1 MDHRSRQ
8 TALITGASSGIGRE
22 FAKLF
27 AADRYDLVVVA
38 RDQTRLE
45 QLKADLE
52 GAHGV
57 TVHVLPAD
65 LADPAAPTR
74 VHEAVTRDGIQVDVL
89 VNNAGF
95 GGYGLFQDTD
105 LEHELRMIQVNVTAV
120 VHLSKLFVREM
131 VARGNGHIINV
142 SSTAAF
148 QAGPLQNIYYASK
161 AFVLRF
167 SEALANELEGTGVG
181 VTAFCPGPTLTE
193 FHARAGTER
202 SFKQV
207 KRQSAADA
215 TREGYEAFKKGKQ
228 AVIAGMQNKV
238 LAFGTRFV
246 PRAFAAGVARKLQDA
261 D

>member
-1 MDHRSRQ
+1 MTNRSRQ

-27 AADRYDLVVVA
+27 AADHYDLVVLA
-38 RDQTRLE
+38 RTQDRLE
-45 QLKADLE
+45 QLKAELE
-52 GAHGV
+52 EAHGIG
-57 TVHVLPAD
+57 VHVLVSD
-65 LADPAAPTR
+65 LSDPTSPGR
-74 VHEAVTRDGIQVDVL
+74 VHEDVMKAGIQVDVL

-95 GGYGLFQDTD
+95 GGFGLFQETE
-105 LEHELRMIQVNVTAV
+105 LEHELRMIQVNVTSL

-131 VARGNGHIINV
+131 VARGSGHIINV
-142 SSTAAF
+142 ASTAAF
-148 QAGPLQNIYYASK
+148 QAGPLQNVYYATK

-167 SEALANELEGTGVG
+167 SEAMSNELGGTGVG

-193 FHARAGTER
+193 FHARAGTDT
-202 SFKQV
+202 SFKQM
-207 KRQSAADA
+207 RQQSAKDA

-228 AVIAGMQNKV
+228 AVIAGRQNKV

-246 PRAFAAGVARKLQDA
+246 PRAFAAGVARKLQDT

>member
-1 MDHRSRQ
+1 MTNRSKQ

-38 RDQTRLE
+38 RAQDRLE
-45 QLKADLE
+45 QLKAELE
-52 GAHGV
+52 EAHDIN
-57 TVHVLPAD
+57 VHVVVSD
-65 LADPAAPTR
+65 LSAPTSPDR
-74 VHEAVTRDGIQVDVL
+74 VHEAVTAANIQVDVL

-95 GGYGLFQDTD
+95 GGFGLFHETE
-105 LEHELRMIQVNVTAV
+105 LEHELRMIQVNVTSL

-142 SSTAAF
+142 ASTAAF
-148 QAGPLQNIYYASK
+148 QAGPLQNVYYATK

-167 SEALANELEGTGVG
+167 SEAMSNELGGTGVG
-181 VTAFCPGPTLTE
+181 VTVFCPGPTLTE
-193 FHARAGTER
+193 FHARAGTDT
-202 SFKQV
+202 SFKQM
-207 KRQSAADA
+207 RQQSAEDA

-228 AVIAGMQNKV
+228 AVISGRQNKV

-246 PRAFAAGVARKLQDA
+246 PRAFAAGVARKLQDT

>member
-1 MDHRSRQ
+1 MTNRSKQ

-38 RDQTRLE
+38 RAQDRLE
-45 QLKADLE
+45 QLKAELE
-52 GAHGV
+52 EAHGIS
-57 TVHVLPAD
+57 VHVVVSD
-65 LADPAAPTR
+65 LSSPTSPDR
-74 VHEAVTRDGIQVDVL
+74 VHEAVTQAHLQVDVL

-95 GGYGLFQDTD
+95 GGFGLFHETE
-105 LEHELRMIQVNVTAV
+105 LEHELRMIQVNVTSL

-148 QAGPLQNIYYASK
+148 QAGPLQNIYYATK

-167 SEALANELEGTGVG
+167 SEAMSNELGGTGVG

-193 FHARAGTER
+193 FHARAGTDT
-202 SFKQV
+202 SFKQM
-207 KRQSAADA
+207 RQQSAEDA

-228 AVIAGMQNKV
+228 AVIAGRQNKV

-246 PRAFAAGVARKLQDA
+246 PRAFAAGVARKLQDTE
-261 D
+261 

>member
-1 MDHRSRQ
+1 MTNRSRQ

-38 RDQTRLE
+38 RAQDRLE
-45 QLKADLE
+45 KLKAELE
-52 GAHGV
+52 EAHGID
-57 TVHVLPAD
+57 VHVLPAD
-65 LADPAAPTR
+65 LADPKAPED
-74 VHEAVTRDGIQVDVL
+74 VHASVTKAGLQVDVL

-95 GGYGLFQDTD
+95 GGFGLFQDTD
-105 LEHELRMIQVNVTAV
+105 LDHELRMIQVNISAV

-131 VARGNGHIINV
+131 VARGSGHIINV
-142 SSTAAF
+142 ASTAAF
-148 QAGPLQNIYYASK
+148 QAGPLQNIYYATK

-167 SEALANELEGTGVG
+167 SEAMSNELGGTGVG

-193 FHARAGTER
+193 FHARAGTET

-207 KRQSAADA
+207 RQQSAEDA

-228 AVIAGMQNKV
+228 AVIAGRQNKV

-246 PRAFAAGVARKLQDA
+246 PRAFAAGVARKLQDT

>member
-1 MDHRSRQ
+1 MTNRSRQ

-22 FAKLF
+22 FARLF

-38 RDQTRLE
+38 RAQDRLE
-45 QLKADLE
+45 QLKAELE
-52 GAHGV
+52 AAHGI
-57 TVHVLPAD
+57 TVHVLASD
-65 LADPAAPTR
+65 LADPESPQR
-74 VHEAVTRDGIQVDVL
+74 IHEAMTREGIQVDVL

-95 GGYGLFQDTD
+95 GGFGLFQDTD
-105 LEHELRMIQVNVTAV
+105 LDHELRMIQVNVTAV

-131 VARGNGHIINV
+131 VARGSGHIINV

-167 SEALANELEGTGVG
+167 SEAMTNELGGTGVG
-181 VTAFCPGPTLTE
+181 VTTFCPGPTLTE
-193 FHARAGTER
+193 FHARAGTET

-207 KRQSAADA
+207 RQQSVEDA

-228 AVIAGMQNKV
+228 TVIAGMQNKV
-238 LAFGTRFV
+238 LAFGTRFFS
-246 PRAFAAGVARKLQDA
+246 RAFAAGVARKLQDT